1 MTREPKPS
9 PDLEKLASKTAQKMA
24 KECAE
29 RMESEESYDF
39 TPAIL
44 SALNEA
50 VRRMNEKIALKC
62 EIAVA
67 ERTLDWLKC
76 RKVLDDEID
85 RLTAENT
92 QMREALN
99 FIQNNLLAWNKV
111 VRDDTI
117 SDSAIRGAA
126 CIRIAAL
133 HEITRAALAEKG
145 EPADAKGA

>member
-1 MTREPKPS
+1 LQRSKNDEPKPA
-9 PDLEKLASKTAQKMA
+9 PGLEKLAGETYKKIEHCAVFDPWMSERELLKQSAFSKDVALDMKD
-24 KECAE
+24 AE
-29 RMESEESYDF
+29 
-39 TPAIL
+39 I
-44 SALNEA
+44 N
-50 VRRMNEKIALKC
+50 
-62 EIAVA
+62 
-67 ERTLDWLKC
+67 
-76 RKVLDDEID
+76 
-85 RLTAENT
+85 RLTAENKE
-92 QMREALN
+92 MRETLN

>member
-85 RLTAENT
+85 RLTNENKQMLDMLTGLLRRTDQLAAE
-92 QMREALN
+92 QH
-99 FIQNNLLAWNKV
+99 V
-111 VRDDTI
+111 
-117 SDSAIRGAA
+117 AA
-126 CIRIAAL
+126 CSCQLL
-133 HEITRAALAEKG
+133 HEEGEPHETCWVCAARTALAEKA
-145 EPADAKGA
+145 EPPKAA

>member
-1 MTREPKPS
+1 MTREPKPDL
-9 PDLEKLASKTAQKMA
+9 DLEKLAKETAEKMA
-24 KECAE
+24 EECAE
-29 RMESEESYDF
+29 AMESDESYDF

-44 SALNEA
+44 SALHEA
-50 VRRMNEKIALKC
+50 LRGKEAECQACETLCQQCGVEHAAKIKGKDAEINRR
-62 EIAVA
+62 
-67 ERTLDWLKC
+67 
-76 RKVLDDEID
+76 
-85 RLTAENT
+85 TAENAKL
-92 QMREALN
+92 REVLN

-133 HEITRAALAEKG
+133 HEISRAALAEKG